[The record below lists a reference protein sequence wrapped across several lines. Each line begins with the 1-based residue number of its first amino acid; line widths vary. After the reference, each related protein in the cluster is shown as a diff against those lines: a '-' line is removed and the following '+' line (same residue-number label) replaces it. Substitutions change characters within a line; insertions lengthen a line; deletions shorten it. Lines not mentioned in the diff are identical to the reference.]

1 MPGWFVESLATQ
13 TLVLFVIR
21 TVGRQWTN
29 RPSLPLTVTILLVVV
44 IGLVLPYWPAAD
56 RLGLRSLPLTYFLF
70 LSIAVT
76 TYLVIVEAVK
86 SKVIRRL
93 LPN

>member
-1 MPGWFVESLATQ
+1 M
-13 TLVLFVIR
+13 
-21 TVGRQWTN
+21 N
-29 RPSLPLTVTILLVVV
+29 RPSLPLTVTIMLVVV

-86 SKVIRRL
+86 SKVIRRKRREPL
-93 LPN
+93 VGKAKINARRLSAASWC